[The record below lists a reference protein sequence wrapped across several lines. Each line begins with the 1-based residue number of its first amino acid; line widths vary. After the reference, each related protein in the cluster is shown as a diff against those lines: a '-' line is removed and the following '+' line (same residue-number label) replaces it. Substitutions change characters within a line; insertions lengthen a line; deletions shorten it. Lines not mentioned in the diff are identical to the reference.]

1 MKKQSILSCLS
12 ACLSALFM
20 VMTLSSQLYAIPL
33 TAPTVSIPL
42 VGVPVIQSNL
52 NLDYTGNTN
61 QLVSYGDAKASYS
74 VAIGSTNTP
83 RANFGAGNVLTPQA
97 LRGGFRSTGS
107 NIARNGYISA
117 LSSQVSSLNS
127 SGIAVIATNNLGSTM
142 AKAGSVVPNPDKED
156 TDLDGGDQENGAPL
170 GDAIPLLLLMAGA
183 YVLIIHRKKHAS
195 TATE

>member
-1 MKKQSILSCLS
+1 MKKQSILSCVS
-12 ACLSALFM
+12 TRLSALFV
-20 VMTLSSQLYAIPL
+20 VMTLSSQLYAVPI

-127 SGIAVIATNNLGSTM
+127 SGIAVIATNNFGSKM
-142 AKAGSVVPNPDKED
+142 AKAGSMIPNPDIED
-156 TDLDGGDQENGAPL
+156 KDLDGGDKENGAPL